1 MINGPLHS
9 NDAILICGS
18 PTFNGKVT
26 TSWQGAGT
34 PLKRYRS
41 NTGGGCGG
49 TPTFANSGD
58 PKYADPLT
66 MPPSNLA
73 IKVKADATLGG
84 AGCLFTG
91 PTSITLNAAGT
102 MTVASPYTK
111 VGATPNNCAGG
122 TKAAPVTEA
131 LPANGV
137 IYVQNV
143 PADPADPN
151 YTAGCLT
158 STQLDGTATVQ
169 HPLGYP
175 QRYDI
180 TQYGCTDGDVFLK
193 GRLKGRLTIAADNNI
208 DIIGNV
214 TYQGGTGGSDLLGL
228 VANNYVEIYH
238 PVGDCGS
245 TSCNNG
251 NQVNGYYNLDDVPV
265 GPGTAFHNPI
275 VQAAILSVNHSFRVQ
290 NYKYG
295 DNNLGSITVYGAIA
309 QEYRGIVGTAGNSR
323 VPQELLLRPADE
335 VSVASVLPEP
345 DRLRVAD
352 RHLGRVQGDQQRRD
366 PDHLPVTGVIPSWG

>member
-1 MINGPLHS
+1 MDINFVSGDVINGPLHS
-9 NDAILICGS
+9 NDAIMTCGS

-26 TSWQGAGT
+26 TSWQGSRHADQAVS
-34 PLKRYRS
+34 PEHQRRVQRE
-41 NTGGGCGG
+41 
-49 TPTFANSGD
+49 PDVRQRGD

-73 IKVKADATLGG
+73 IKVKADKSLGG

-102 MTVASPYTK
+102 MTVVSPFTKASAIST
-111 VGATPNNCAGG
+111 NNCAGG
-122 TKAAPVTEA
+122 TLASPATQS

-137 IYVQNV
+137 IYVQTV

-151 YTAGCLT
+151 YSATCPNVQQLGAPAGT
-158 STQLDGTATVQ
+158 TVQ

-193 GRLKGRLTIAADNNI
+193 GTLKGRLTIAAENNI

-214 TYQGGTGGSDLLGL
+214 TYNGGVGGSDLLGL

-245 TSCNNG
+245 SASPCDNG
-251 NQVNGYYNLDDVPV
+251 SKVNSYYNLDDVA
-265 GPGTAFHNPI
+265 GGTHDL
-275 VQAAILSVNHSFRVQ
+275 VQQ
-290 NYKYG
+290 
-295 DNNLGSITVYGAIA
+295 
-309 QEYRGIVGTAGNSR
+309 
-323 VPQELLLRPADE
+323 
-335 VSVASVLPEP
+335 PE
-345 DRLRVAD
+345 
-352 RHLGRVQGDQQRRD
+352 HQHRD
-366 PDHLPVTGVIPSWG
+366 PVRQPFVPGAELPVR